1 MAKQNY
7 KNIDRGVFFHT
18 HFATESLL
26 CVERRQ
32 VNALKSNVIRL
43 RAPSAIGKN
52 GLILRNILMQK
63 VYVCVLLNK
72 STKTLCDYLGRRTL
86 PQKEEMSSKKNK
98 RMWRVTVPSPCH
110 FGPRDSPHF
119 AFYWCYLVV
128 VLPMVKRWNFFY
140 FIFFNSSCVYLRSC

>member
-43 RAPSAIGKN
+43 RAPSAIRKN

-72 STKTLCDYLGRRTL
+72 STKTLCDYHGRRTL
-86 PQKEEMSSKKNK
+86 PQKEEMSSKKNQENVESY
-98 RMWRVTVPSPCH
+98 RACTLSFWSQRLSALR
-110 FGPRDSPHF
+110 FL
-119 AFYWCYLVV
+119 LV
-128 VLPMVKRWNFFY
+128 LLG
-140 FIFFNSSCVYLRSC
+140 SSLADG